1 MTRAF
6 ATAVMV
12 TILLSAVCS
21 GLPIT
26 IRLEHGSQAEQQTK
40 QNLEHLLATYDLSH
54 DTFTRSVVIDEKSI
68 PHSHP
73 VLTLHTRHRDAD
85 DILLSTYVHE
95 QLHWHLTAHA
105 KDTRAAEDDLRK
117 LYPKVPVGFPEGARD
132 EESTYLHLIDCSL
145 EIQAD
150 RQLMGAER
158 AAKVAAYLAGDHYTW
173 VYKTIASDQ
182 PRIAAI
188 VAQRHLAI
196 P

>member
-21 GLPIT
+21 GPPIT
-26 IRLEHGSQAEQQTK
+26 IRLEHGSQAEEQTK

-95 QLHWHLTAHA
+95 QLHWHLTAHP

-132 EESTYLHLIDCSL
+132 EESSL

-158 AAKVAAYLAGDHYTW
+158 AAKVAAYLAGDHYIW
-173 VYKTIASDQ
+173 VYKTID
-182 PRIAAI
+182 
-188 VAQRHLAI
+188 LAI